1 MNLTIGWDASRVVF
15 SQSIDKMDFSLYT
28 KAKKETVFILD
39 RLVLVID
46 EKKLFKFVFP
56 RTNKIASFNLGPFT
70 IEINGGDWP

>member
-1 MNLTIGWDASRVVF
+1 MMNLTIGWDASRVVF

-46 EKKLFKFVFP
+46 EKSFLNSCSRV
-56 RTNKIASFNLGPFT
+56 RTKSQVI
-70 IEINGGDWP
+70 I